1 MKIKNKNALNIV
13 KVLVSKKNNLF
24 CYDGYNLDLTYI
36 ITNIIAMGYPS
47 ASLEGLYLNPMD
59 EVQKLFNTRHPSYGK
74 I

>member
-1 MKIKNKNALNIV
+1 MNIV

-36 ITNIIAMGYPS
+36 IANILAMAYPS
-47 ASLEGLYLNPMD
+47 TSLEGLYRNPMD